1 MCKEN
6 VILATLLASSVAG
19 LLYWLYK
26 EVNRKP
32 PDGATPE
39 EVEAAFYEAMRHRD
53 MLADIANSDILD
65 REWF

>member
-1 MCKEN
+1 M
-6 VILATLLASSVAG
+6 ATLLASSVAG
-19 LLYWLYK
+19 LLYCLYK
-26 EVNRKP
+26 EVHRKP

-39 EVEAAFYEAMRHRD
+39 EVEAAFYAAMRHRD